1 MKKRILALLVLILL
15 VIPAGCA
22 PEKAEVIRLPVGYIP
37 NVQFAPLYVAIEKG
51 FYKEEGLEVEVD
63 YNMETDSVALVG
75 AGELRFAVVSGEQ
88 VLLGRAQG
96 LPVVY
101 VMAWYQE
108 FPVGVASLAEKGIT
122 TPQDL
127 RGTRVGIPGLY
138 GASYIGFK
146 ALLNAGGLE
155 EKDLTLDSIGFTQ
168 AEALADRLEDAA
180 VVYISN
186 EPNKLRAEGF
196 DVNVMPVS
204 DYLSLVANGLIT
216 SEAMIRDHPET
227 VRAMVRATL
236 RGIQYAA
243 QHPDEAFE
251 ICIRPHKQT
260 IRDDVGD
267 LVVEKTSRYYVEN
280 LISLAPEEQA
290 VQRQV
295 LADSIRL
302 WKAEL
307 GGVSDPAAWANMQN
321 LLLQM
326 GLLAEPLD
334 LCAAFTNEF
343 LPE

>member
-1 MKKRILALLVLILL
+1 MKFRIVIIIAIFGIL
-15 VIPAGCA
+15 AGCA
-22 PEKAEVIRLPVGYIP
+22 PKESDIIRLPVGFIP

-51 FYKEEGLEVEVD
+51 FYEDEGLLVEMD

-75 AGELRFAVVSGEQ
+75 AGKMQFAVVSGEQ

-101 VMAWYQE
+101 IMAWYQQ
-108 FPVGVASLAEKGIT
+108 FPVGVASLADQNIT

-127 RGTRVGIPGLY
+127 HGKRVGIPGLY

-168 AEALADRLEDAA
+168 TEALADGLEDAA

-196 DVNVMPVS
+196 DVNVIAVS

-216 SEAMIRDHPET
+216 SEEMIAKRPET

-236 RGIQYAA
+236 KGIQYAA
-243 QHPDEAFE
+243 QHPDEAFA
-251 ICIRPHKQT
+251 IS
-260 IRDDVGD
+260 
-267 LVVEKTSRYYVEN
+267 EKYVEN
-280 LISLAPEEQA
+280 LANLSDEDKD

-295 LADSIRL
+295 LADSIQL
-302 WKAEL
+302 WQAEL
-307 GGVSDPAAWANMQN
+307 GGLSDPAAWDNMQE

-326 GLLAEPLD
+326 ELLTEPLD
-334 LCAAFTNEF
+334 LTAAFTNGF

>member
-1 MKKRILALLVLILL
+1 MKFRIVIIIAIFGIL
-15 VIPAGCA
+15 AGCA
-22 PEKAEVIRLPVGYIP
+22 PKESDIIRLPVGFIP

-51 FYKEEGLEVEVD
+51 FYEDEGLLVEMD

-75 AGELRFAVVSGEQ
+75 AGELQFAVVSGEQ

-101 VMAWYQE
+101 VMAWYQQ
-108 FPVGVASLAEKGIT
+108 FPVGVASLADQNIT

-127 RGTRVGIPGLY
+127 HGKRVGIPGLY

-168 AEALADRLEDAA
+168 TEALADGLEDAA

-196 DVNVMPVS
+196 DVNVIAVS

-216 SEAMIRDHPET
+216 SEEMIAKRPET

-236 RGIQYAA
+236 KGIQYAA
-243 QHPDEAFE
+243 QHPDEAFA
-251 ICIRPHKQT
+251 IS
-260 IRDDVGD
+260 
-267 LVVEKTSRYYVEN
+267 EKYVEN
-280 LISLAPEEQA
+280 LANLSDEDKD

-295 LADSIRL
+295 LADSIQL
-302 WKAEL
+302 WQAEL
-307 GGVSDPAAWANMQN
+307 DGLSDPAAWENMQE

-326 GLLAEPLD
+326 ELLTEPLD
-334 LCAAFTNEF
+334 LTAAFTNGF